1 VSSQRRFILIG
12 HPVAHSVSP
21 AIHQAAYQAL
31 GLSHRYDLVDCGDEA
46 AVRHNVLA
54 LRAGEVA
61 GANVTVPWK
70 RLALALADRAD
81 GSARD
86 TGVANVLSL
95 DASGAVVASNTDAA
109 ALADELAAL
118 ASAPASA
125 VIIGAGGAAQA
136 AVVACKSLGIQQIR
150 VSSRSWLATSAES
163 EWERAERFRALGA
176 TPLAWPTASAASE
189 LVSELRDT
197 DVIVQATSAGMHGA
211 GPGEEVSSW
220 IPWPEL
226 KPSTVAY
233 DVVYNPARTPFLA
246 AAEAAGVRA
255 SGGLGMLVRQAA
267 RALELWLG
275 RMPPLEPLEQAAR
288 RALAQRMAAQSA
300 AHAESG
306 EKAKA

>member
-1 VSSQRRFILIG
+1 VSSERRFILIG

-21 AIHQAAYQAL
+21 AIHHAAYQAL
-31 GLSHRYDLVDCGDEA
+31 GLPHRYELADCPDEQ
-46 AVRHNVLA
+46 AVRSRVRA
-54 LRAGEVA
+54 LREGEIV

-70 RLALALADRAD
+70 RLALELADRAD
-81 GSARD
+81 PSARD

-95 DASGAVVASNTDAA
+95 DASGAIVAANTDAP
-109 ALADELAAL
+109 ALADELCAL
-118 ASAPASA
+118 TSASGVA

-136 AVVACKSLGIQQIR
+136 AVVSCKSLGFAEVL
-150 VSSRSWLATSAES
+150 VSSRSWVAGS
-163 EWERAERFRALGA
+163 EPSWERAERFRTLGA
-176 TPLAWPTASAASE
+176 TPLAWAAGATPGE
-189 LVSELRDT
+189 LVRRLREA

-211 GPGEEVSSW
+211 GPGEAVSDW
-220 IPWPEL
+220 IPWREL
-226 KPSTVAY
+226 KPGAVAY

-275 RMPPLEPLEQAAR
+275 RMPPLEPLARAAQH
-288 RALAQRMAAQSA
+288 ALAQRTAQQA
-300 AHAESG
+300 AHAP